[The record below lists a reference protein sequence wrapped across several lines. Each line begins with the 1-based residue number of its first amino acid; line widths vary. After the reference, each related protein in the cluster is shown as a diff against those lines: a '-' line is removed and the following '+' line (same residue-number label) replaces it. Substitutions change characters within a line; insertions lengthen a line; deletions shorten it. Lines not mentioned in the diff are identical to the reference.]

1 MNFLVY
7 FLILFAKIIEVSLM
21 TLRIVFITKGE
32 RKLGAIVAFFEVT
45 LWIFIVTFVMQ
56 DLMDDPI
63 KAVFYA
69 LGFSVGNYI
78 GSVLEEKIG
87 IGLSQV
93 QIIVKSEHGQ
103 GLARSLRDEK
113 FAVTLVQGEG
123 KNFERHILFMYVKR
137 RRVKLLLD
145 TVKAIQENAVITVK
159 DTKPLYGGFGI
170 RK

>member
-1 MNFLVY
+1 MNFMFYL
-7 FLILFAKIIEVSLM
+7 LILFAKIVEVSLM

-45 LWIFIVTFVMQ
+45 LWLFIVTFVLN
-56 DLMDDPI
+56 DLMADPF

-69 LGFSVGNYI
+69 LGFAVGNYI
-78 GSVLEEKIG
+78 GSLLEEKIG

-93 QIIVKSEHGQ
+93 QIIVKAEHGIQ
-103 GLARSLRDEK
+103 LAQDMRKEGY
-113 FAVTLVQGEG
+113 AVTMVMGEG
-123 KNFERHILFMYVKR
+123 KNFERYILFLYVKR
-137 RRVKLLLD
+137 KRIKYLLE
-145 TVKAIQENAVITVK
+145 VAKASQENAVITVM

>member
-1 MNFLVY
+1 MSILFY

-32 RKLGAIVAFFEVT
+32 RQLGAVVAFFEVT
-45 LWIFIVTFVMQ
+45 LWIFIVTFVMN
-56 DLMDDPI
+56 DLMADPV
-63 KAVFYA
+63 KAIFYA
-69 LGFSVGNYI
+69 LGFSIGNYL

-93 QIIVKSEHGQ
+93 QIIVKAEHGPQ
-103 GLARSLRDEK
+103 LAKDLREEQ
-113 FAVTLVQGEG
+113 FAVTVVQGEG
-123 KNFERHILFMYVKR
+123 LNFERNILFMYVKR
-137 RRVKLLLD
+137 RRVRLLLD
-145 TVKAIQENAVITVK
+145 TVKAKQENAVITVM

>member
-1 MNFLVY
+1 MNFLFY

-21 TLRIVFITKGE
+21 TLRIVFITRGE
-32 RKLGAIVAFFEVT
+32 RKIGAIVAFVEVT
-45 LWIFIVTFVMQ
+45 IWIFIVTFVMQ
-56 DLMDDPI
+56 DLMADPF

-69 LGFSVGNYI
+69 LGFAIGNYM

-93 QIIVKSEHGQ
+93 QIIVKYEHGHS
-103 GLARSLRDEK
+103 LAAALRNEG

-123 KNFERHILFMYVKR
+123 KNLERYILFMYVKR
-137 RRVKLLLD
+137 KRVKLLLNL
-145 TVKAIQENAVITVK
+145 VKNLQDNAVITVM

>member
-1 MNFLVY
+1 MSILFY

-32 RKLGAIVAFFEVT
+32 RKLGAIVAFFEVS
-45 LWIFIVTFVMQ
+45 LWILIVTFVMN
-56 DLMDDPI
+56 DLVADPI

-69 LGFSVGNYI
+69 LGFAIGNYL

-87 IGLSQV
+87 VGLSQV
-93 QIIVKSEHGQ
+93 QIIVKAEHGLK
-103 GLARSLRDEK
+103 LAKDLRDEK
-113 FAVTLVQGEG
+113 FAVTIVNGEG
-123 KNFERHILFMYVKR
+123 LYFERSILFMYVKR

-145 TVKAIQENAVITVK
+145 TVKSKQENAVITVM